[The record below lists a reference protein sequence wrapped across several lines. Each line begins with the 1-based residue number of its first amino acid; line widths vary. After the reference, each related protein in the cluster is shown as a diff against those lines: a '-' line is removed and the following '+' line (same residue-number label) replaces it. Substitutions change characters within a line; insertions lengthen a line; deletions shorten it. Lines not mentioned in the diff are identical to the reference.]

1 MTLSIK
7 HRFRSKKPDTLDP
20 SMIQPSNWNDGHEI
34 ILSGPALLGHSQP
47 GPNGA
52 TEITIGDGL
61 ALQDNVLRLS
71 DVQATMVYVGEWP
84 WAPTEADLG
93 AQWRQNAVYKNA
105 VDDASY
111 ILTGTPLAWQ
121 KYLEGGASY
130 SVEVES
136 SNGTVFRVG
145 QAAVT
150 QMRARVFKNGAEI
163 TDDIPATRF
172 RWRRVSMLPRPYP
185 KDDDTWNSLHVSG
198 YRTVDVHVDD
208 VTARATF
215 FCDIVS
221 PD

>member
-52 TEITIGDGL
+52 AEISIGHGL
-61 ALQDNVLRLS
+61 SLQDNVLRLS

-84 WAPTEADLG
+84 WPPTQDDLG
-93 AQWRQNAVYKNA
+93 EQWRQNAVYKNTL
-105 VDDASY
+105 DNASH
-111 ILTGTPLAWQ
+111 ILTGNPLAWQ
-121 KYLEGGASY
+121 VYLEGGASY
-130 SVEVES
+130 TTEIES

-145 QAAVT
+145 EAAT
-150 QMRARVFKNGAEI
+150 TIMRARLFRNGAEI
-163 TDDIPATRF
+163 TDETPAAWFHWKRTAKTN
-172 RWRRVSMLPRPYP
+172 PAPP
-185 KDDDTWNSLHVSG
+185 NDDASWAAAHQGFKSIE
-198 YRTVDVHVDD
+198 VHVDQ
-208 VTARATF
+208 VNARATF
-215 FCDIVS
+215 SCDIVS